1 MLKYSD
7 FENIKS
13 LSNFELG
20 DEKNINMGQNS
31 FLISHNNE
39 FYCGFLLSI
48 RRWQIPMGF
57 ILC

>member
-1 MLKYSD
+1 MVKYSD

-31 FLISHNNE
+31 ILISHNNE

-48 RRWQIPMGF
+48 RR
-57 ILC
+57 